1 MHAKRFKNAQFSL
14 KNATHADL
22 DGSAMRRD
30 AKRDAPW
37 PTKTPN
43 CGHGVMGLLKGC
55 TKMDQN
61 RPKWSPYYDPS
72 MTKHKCF
79 KFFLYGYFN
88 PILIQMDT

>member
-1 MHAKRFKNAQFSL
+1 MFQICPKGLIQYNSYWSGRGWENNQSIIEASEGQ
-14 KNATHADL
+14 
-22 DGSAMRRD
+22 
-30 AKRDAPW
+30 
-37 PTKTPN
+37 
-43 CGHGVMGLLKGC
+43 GVIWLLEGC

-79 KFFLYGYFN
+79 KFVLYGYFN